1 MMATSNKTT
10 SKYIKSPLNYTG
22 GKYKLLEQI
31 LPLFPQNKNT
41 FVDLFAGGCNVAI
54 NVKAKNIICNDNM
67 KPLIEMYKCFQNYE
81 VSEILQHID
90 KQINNF
96 KLSYDNV
103 EGYKKFREYYNKHK
117 NALDLFVL
125 ICFSFNHQISFNNFG
140 EFNEG
145 FGYARGGF
153 RNNIRANLIQF
164 VRKIQSINI
173 QFTCF
178 DFTEFDFSNLTE
190 NDFVYCDPPYL
201 ISRATYNKGNKTN
214 EYKLLEILENLH
226 KRNIKFALSNVLEH
240 KGKEN
245 DILKNWLNRN
255 RYLKINYIY
264 ADYSN
269 CNYQTN
275 KKENKTSIEVLIT
288 NYECLKPA
296 TLFD

>member
-1 MMATSNKTT
+1 MIATSNKTA

-31 LPLFPQNKNT
+31 LPLFPQNIHT

-54 NVKAKNIICNDNM
+54 NVKAKNIICNDNI

-81 VSEILQHID
+81 VSEILQYID
-90 KQINNF
+90 TQINNF
-96 KLSYDNV
+96 KLFSGSV
-103 EGYKKFREYYNKHK
+103 ENYKKFREYYNKYK

-125 ICFSFNHQISFNNFG
+125 ICFSFNHQISFNDLG

-145 FGYARGGF
+145 FGYAKGGF

-164 VRKIQSINI
+164 VNKIHSINI

-178 DFTEFDFSNLTE
+178 DFAEFDFSNLTE

-201 ISRATYNKGNKTN
+201 ISRATYEKGYNKTK
-214 EYKLLEILENLH
+214 EYKLLEILDNLH
-226 KRNIKFALSNVLEH
+226 QRNIKFALSNVLEH

-245 DILKNWLNRN
+245 DALKNWLNKN
-255 RYLKINYIY
+255 RYLKINYIH

-275 KKENKTSIEVLIT
+275 RKKKTSIEVLIT
-288 NYECLKPA
+288 NYEPLKPA